1 MKPLLTPNETAA
13 PFNSIK
19 LKQIF
24 ELFNMQNVITRDT
37 RVTPTSNTLIDLI
50 VTTRKDLIRNKG
62 SYPLGISDHYLVY
75 AVAKTSTA

>member
-50 VTTRKDLIRNKG
+50 VTGPHAKIWSEIRD
-62 SYPLGISDHYLVY
+62 PIPW
-75 AVAKTSTA
+75 AFQTII